1 MVDRPS
7 TPLAGDDAGSLMS
20 WSHQGAVADEMCE
33 RLLGDVRFEAA
44 ARRLARGMLDAA
56 AADPRVDGVFKDAG
70 RYVVAM
76 IAMLLHDSGG
86 LTLPRLKDF
95 CERSGFV
102 SRSRAR
108 GMLLYLRFLGYVEP
122 GPREK
127 GAPQRFVPTASF
139 EAAWA
144 VQCAA
149 ALEAAA
155 VIEPTA
161 GRVRRALSQEGVL
174 AHFARIHA
182 EQLFQSAASTDE
194 TFAPELL
201 HRHAGSHL
209 IWLLVADEAE
219 SFPPVVAQPISVAG
233 FARRFGVSRPH
244 VRRLLQ
250 AGVEAGILRRVTDGA
265 IAFSEAHTPGLRLFY
280 AQQLVAVLSSAA
292 LTLQALGL

>member
-1 MVDRPS
+1 MVEGAPS
-7 TPLAGDDAGSLMS
+7 TLGENGAGGLMS
-20 WSHQGAVADEMCE
+20 WRHQGAVAAEMCE
-33 RLLGDVRFEAA
+33 RLLRDLRFDAA

-56 AADPRVDGVFKDAG
+56 AADSRVDGVFKDAG
-70 RYVVAM
+70 RYVAAM

-149 ALEAAA
+149 ALEAAV

-161 GRVRRALSQEGVL
+161 GRVARALGQPGVL
-174 AHFARIHA
+174 AHFARVHA
-182 EQLFQSAASTDE
+182 EHLFQSAASTDE

-209 IWLLVADEAE
+209 IWLLVVDEAE
-219 SFPPVVAQPISVAG
+219 SFPPVAARPISVAG

-250 AGVEAGILRRVTDGA
+250 AGVEAGILRRVADGA
-265 IAFSEAHTPGLRLFY
+265 IAFSEAHAPRLRLFY